1 MFLYWTVYQKGY
13 NGSIRQLITTKKR
26 DYFYKT
32 DFYEFNFYEIV
43 ITDNHIVDKHILCE
57 DEEGRIIRKM
67 IEEYSWNIIYKI
79 GEKSCLISIGN
90 LDVQFNVLSFMIYSL
105 LWNQNIYSIKWMYS
119 KSFGGMDDNEC
130 LQRYLSISQKP

>member
-1 MFLYWTVYQKGY
+1 MFLYWIVYQKGY
-13 NGSIRQLITTKKR
+13 NGSIRQLITTKTK

-67 IEEYSWNIIYKI
+67 IEEYSWNIIDKI

-90 LDVQFNVLSFMIYSL
+90 LDVQFNVLSFMIYSC
-105 LWNQNIYSIKWMYS
+105 YEIKT
-119 KSFGGMDDNEC
+119 FIVLNEC
-130 LQRYLSISQKP
+130 ILNHLEAWMIMNVFKDI